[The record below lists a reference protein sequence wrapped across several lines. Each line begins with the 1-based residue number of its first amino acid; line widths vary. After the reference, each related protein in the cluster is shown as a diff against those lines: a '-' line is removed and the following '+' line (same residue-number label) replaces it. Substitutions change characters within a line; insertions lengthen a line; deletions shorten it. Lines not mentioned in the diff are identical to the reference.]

1 MHRPAVHRY
10 RAVIASEI
18 VVIGKRREKRLGYP
32 LQFTTASWVLH
43 VAPGGRLV
51 HAPSYPW
58 GKSGILPMAPAK
70 WEVVKVTVDVFA
82 AMVPFAG
89 SSCRALRHIRD
100 DVAPT

>member
-51 HAPSYPW
+51 HAPEPSLGQIGCSADGAGQAGGREGHGGCIRSDGPVCWKFVPGVTSY
-58 GKSGILPMAPAK
+58 
-70 WEVVKVTVDVFA
+70 T
-82 AMVPFAG
+82 
-89 SSCRALRHIRD
+89 
-100 DVAPT
+100 